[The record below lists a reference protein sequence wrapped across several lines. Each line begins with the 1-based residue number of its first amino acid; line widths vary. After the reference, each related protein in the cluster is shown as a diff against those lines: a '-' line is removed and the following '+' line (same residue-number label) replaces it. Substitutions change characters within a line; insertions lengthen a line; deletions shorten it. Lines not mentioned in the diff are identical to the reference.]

1 MPIYNAII
9 GGIGGQGVI
18 TLGTFLK
25 SAALKAGIHVS
36 GSERRGGAQ
45 REGHVSTILRYQW
58 SENGQ
63 QSDERH
69 EVCSPMLPAGA
80 ADLLIGLEPLEAAR
94 LACYL
99 NNTSTVILNSFPLPP
114 IPVKLGEAEYP
125 PIETIEKMLRRLSKK
140 IYSWD
145 LTRIAREHFG
155 HSLAMNAIML
165 GISSRL
171 AGLPVSETHLIAVLK
186 EMGRPEDIDGFHLG
200 VHLADEASK

>member
-1 MPIYNAII
+1 MPVYNALI

-63 QSDERH
+63 RPGERH
-69 EVCSPMLPAGA
+69 EVCSPMLPAGS

-94 LACYL
+94 LSRYL
-99 NNTSTVILNSFPLPP
+99 NSTSTVILNSFPLPP
-114 IPVKLGEAEYP
+114 IPVKLGDAEYP
-125 PIETIEKMLRRLSKK
+125 PVETIEEMLRRLSNK
-140 IYSWD
+140 IYSWN
-145 LTRIAREHFG
+145 LTQCARDHFG
-155 HSLAMNAIML
+155 HSLAMNSITL
-165 GISSRL
+165 GIASRI
-171 AGLPVSETHLIAVLK
+171 ADLPVSEAHLIAVLK
-186 EMGRPEDIDGFHLG
+186 EMGRPEDVDGFHLG
-200 VHLADEASK
+200 IHLADEAKE